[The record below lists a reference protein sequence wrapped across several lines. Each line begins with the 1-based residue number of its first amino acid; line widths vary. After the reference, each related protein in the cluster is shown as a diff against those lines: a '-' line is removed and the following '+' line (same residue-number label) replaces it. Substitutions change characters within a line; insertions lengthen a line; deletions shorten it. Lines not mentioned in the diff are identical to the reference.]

1 VKSVAIIGP
10 NGQLGTDLVKTFVN
24 AGWKIRPITH
34 EQIRVEK
41 IDSVKRVLKEDKTDW
56 VINTAAFHKVD
67 ECEKDSEKAWLINAT
82 GPQNVAQIAND
93 LGSRAVFISTDY
105 VFSGEIPVGDSYK
118 EDDLISPINTYGYS
132 KAAGEIATLAANS
145 NNLIVRISSVFGSAG
160 SSGKGG
166 NFVETIINKAKNC
179 DSLNIVNDIHMTPT
193 YAVDA
198 SRIILK
204 AIEFDS
210 CGKLHGAN
218 TGSATWFEFA
228 QEILKLIG
236 LKTPL
241 SESQTNWE
249 LTPRRPRNSNLNTD
263 KAAVILGFQP
273 SWQDGLERYLK
284 EKGYI

>member
-1 VKSVAIIGP
+1 MKSVAIIGP